1 MIRVVVENL
10 VKRYDEV
17 AVVDGASMEVRP
29 GELSYVL
36 GPSGSGKTTLARLIA
51 GLEPVDDGEIYFD
64 GRLVHEIPPQ
74 ARRVGVVFQEDAL
87 WPRLTVAENLG
98 YPLKVRGVPRRDR
111 KRQVADALGSA
122 RLDTLA
128 GKRPDELSGLQ
139 RQRVAL
145 ARALVLEPDLLI
157 LDDPLGRLE
166 ARVRDE
172 FLDEIRRVVAEV
184 ETTTL
189 ILTSDAREALALADH
204 LAVMDLGRI
213 VQSGSPAS
221 VYNRPVDTFV
231 ARFLGP
237 INLIQGQ
244 VESTDPRG
252 DLVVRTP
259 LGRLVGRADAGPLPP
274 GSPVTVALRPEA
286 LVIGPNAPFDAN
298 RFVATVERL
307 VFLGEVRRVHLRGP
321 NDWPVTALA
330 LQSQSQGLREGQG
343 LTVHVTPEHVVVLP
357 AKYALTPEP
366 AQAQAP
372 APSPPTRP
380 ATTPEASSVGP
391 SAD

>member
-1 MIRVVVENL
+1 MIRVVLENL

-29 GELSYVL
+29 GELSFVL

-51 GLEPVDDGEIYFD
+51 GLEPLDDGEIYFD

-74 ARRVGVVFQEDAL
+74 ARRVGLVFQEDAL
-87 WPRLTVAENLG
+87 WPHLTVAENLA
-98 YPLKVRGVPRRDR
+98 YPLKIRGVPRRDR
-111 KRQVADALGSA
+111 KAQVSEALGAA

-128 GKRPDELSGLQ
+128 GKRPDQLSGLQ

-184 ETTTL
+184 EVTTL

-213 VQSGSPAS
+213 VQSGSPAT
-221 VYNRPVDTFV
+221 VYNRPVDSFV
-231 ARFLGP
+231 AQFLGP

-259 LGRLVGRADAGPLPP
+259 LGRLIGRSDAGPLPS
-274 GSPVTVALRPEA
+274 GSPVTIALRPEA
-286 LVIGPNAPFDAN
+286 LGLGLNAPFDAN
-298 RFVATVERL
+298 RFAATVERL
-307 VFLGEVRRVHLRGP
+307 VFQGETRRVHLRGP

-343 LTVHVTPEHVVVLP
+343 LTVHVTPDHVVILP
-357 AKYALTPEP
+357 TKYAMPSEP
-366 AQAQAP
+366 APTPTAAPPTSP
-372 APSPPTRP
+372 AP
-380 ATTPEASSVGP
+380 TPEAAPVALPG
-391 SAD
+391 D

>member
-1 MIRVVVENL
+1 MIRVVLENL

-29 GELSYVL
+29 GELSFVL

-51 GLEPVDDGEIYFD
+51 GLEPLDDGEIYFD
-64 GRLVHEIPPQ
+64 GRLVHELPPQ
-74 ARRVGVVFQEDAL
+74 SRRVGLVFQEDAL
-87 WPRLTVAENLG
+87 WPHLTVAENLA
-98 YPLKVRGVPRRDR
+98 YPLKIRGVGRRDR
-111 KRQVADALGSA
+111 KSQVADALGSA

-128 GKRPDELSGLQ
+128 GKRPDQLSGLQ

-157 LDDPLGRLE
+157 LDDPFGRLE

-189 ILTSDAREALALADH
+189 ILTSDAREALAMADH

-213 VQSGSPAS
+213 VQSGKPAS
-221 VYNRPVDTFV
+221 VYNRPVDAFV

-244 VESTDPRG
+244 VESTDLRG
-252 DLVVRTP
+252 GLVVRTP
-259 LGRLVGRADAGPLPP
+259 LGRLIGRADAGPLPS
-274 GSPVTVALRPEA
+274 GSPVTIALRPEA
-286 LVIGPNAPFDAN
+286 LGIGPNAPFDAN
-298 RFVATVERL
+298 RFAATVERL
-307 VFLGEVRRVHLRGP
+307 VFLGEVRQVHLRGP

-343 LTVHVTPEHVVVLP
+343 LTVHVTPDHVVVLP
-357 AKYALTPEP
+357 AKYALAPDP
-366 AQAQAP
+366 AP
-372 APSPPTRP
+372 APPPPPPRP
-380 ATTPEASSVGP
+380 ISAPEASSVGL
-391 SAD
+391 SGD

>member
-1 MIRVVVENL
+1 MIRVVLENL

-17 AVVDGASMEVRP
+17 AVVDGASLEIRP

-51 GLEPVDDGEIYFD
+51 GLETLDDGEIYFD
-64 GRLVHEIPPQ
+64 GRLVHALPPQ
-74 ARRVGVVFQEDAL
+74 TRRVGLVFQEDAL
-87 WPRLTVAENLG
+87 WPHLTVAENVG
-98 YPLKVRGVPRRDR
+98 YPLKVRGVARRER
-111 KRQVADALGSA
+111 RNQVADALGTA

-166 ARVRDE
+166 ARVRGE
-172 FLDEIRRVVAEV
+172 FLDEIRRVVTEV

-189 ILTSDAREALALADH
+189 ILTSDAREALAMADH

-213 VQSGSPAS
+213 VQSGRPAL
-221 VYNRPVDTFV
+221 VYNRPVDAFV

-259 LGRLVGRADAGPLPP
+259 LGRLIGRADSGPNAS
-274 GSPVTVALRPEA
+274 GSPVTIALRPEA
-286 LVIGPNAPFDAN
+286 LGFGPNAPFDAN
-298 RFVATVERL
+298 RFAATVERL
-307 VFLGEVRRVHLRGP
+307 VFLGEVRQVHLRGT
-321 NDWPVTALA
+321 NDWPVIALA
-330 LQSQSQGLREGQG
+330 LQSQSQGLREGQS

-357 AKYALTPEP
+357 AKYALTPETAP
-366 AQAQAP
+366 PPP
-372 APSPPTRP
+372 API
-380 ATTPEASSVGP
+380 ESSVGP
-391 SAD
+391 SGD

>member
-1 MIRVVVENL
+1 
-10 VKRYDEV
+10 
-17 AVVDGASMEVRP
+17 MEVRP
-29 GELSYVL
+29 GELSFVL

-51 GLEPVDDGEIYFD
+51 GLETLDDGEIYFD

-74 ARRVGVVFQEDAL
+74 ARRVGLVFQDDAL
-87 WPRLTVAENLG
+87 WPHLTVAENLA
-98 YPLKVRGVPRRDR
+98 YPLKIRGVGRRER
-111 KRQVADALGSA
+111 KAQVAEALGSA

-172 FLDEIRRVVAEV
+172 FLDEIRRVVTEA

-189 ILTSDAREALALADH
+189 ILTADAREALALADH

-213 VQSGSPAS
+213 VQSGSPSS
-221 VYNRPVDTFV
+221 VYNRPVDAFV

-244 VESTDPRG
+244 VESTDTRG

-259 LGRLVGRADAGPLPP
+259 LGRLIGRADAGHLPS
-274 GSPVTVALRPEA
+274 GSPVTIALRPEA
-286 LVIGPNAPFDAN
+286 LGIGPNAPFEAN
-298 RFVATVERL
+298 RFAATVERL

-330 LQSQSQGLREGQG
+330 LQSQSQNLREGQG
-343 LTVHVTPEHVVVLP
+343 LTVHVTPDHVVVLP
-357 AKYALTPEP
+357 AKYALPPDP
-366 AQAQAP
+366 APAPPPSQAP
-372 APSPPTRP
+372 APLPRP
-380 ATTPEASSVGP
+380 ASAPEASSVGL
-391 SAD
+391 SGD

>member
-1 MIRVVVENL
+1 MIRVVLENL

-17 AVVDGASMEVRP
+17 AVVDGASLEIRP

-51 GLEPVDDGEIYFD
+51 GLETLDDGEIYFD
-64 GRLVHEIPPQ
+64 GRLVHSLPPQ
-74 ARRVGVVFQEDAL
+74 TRRVGLVFQEDAL
-87 WPRLTVAENLG
+87 WPHLTVAENVG
-98 YPLKVRGVPRRDR
+98 YPLKVRGVARRER
-111 KRQVADALGSA
+111 RNQVADALGTA

-128 GKRPDELSGLQ
+128 GRRPDELSGLQ

-166 ARVRDE
+166 ARVRGE
-172 FLDEIRRVVAEV
+172 FLDEIRRVVTEV

-189 ILTSDAREALALADH
+189 ILTSDAREALAMADH

-213 VQSGSPAS
+213 VQSGRPAL
-221 VYNRPVDTFV
+221 VYNRPVDAFV

-259 LGRLVGRADAGPLPP
+259 LGRLIGRADSGPNAS
-274 GSPVTVALRPEA
+274 GSPVTIALRPEA
-286 LVIGPNAPFDAN
+286 LGFGPNAPFDSN
-298 RFVATVERL
+298 RFAATVERL
-307 VFLGEVRRVHLRGP
+307 VFLGEVRQVHLRGT
-321 NDWPVTALA
+321 NDWPVIALA
-330 LQSQSQGLREGQG
+330 LQSQSQGLREGQS

-357 AKYALTPEP
+357 AKYALTSEP
-366 AQAQAP
+366 AAPPPPQAP
-372 APSPPTRP
+372 I
-380 ATTPEASSVGP
+380 ESSVGP
-391 SAD
+391 SGD

>member
-1 MIRVVVENL
+1 MIRVVLENL

-29 GELSYVL
+29 GELTFVL

-51 GLEPVDDGEIYFD
+51 GLEPLDDGEIYFD
-64 GRLVHEIPPQ
+64 GRLVHEVPPQ
-74 ARRVGVVFQEDAL
+74 ARRVGLVFQEDAL
-87 WPRLTVAENLG
+87 WPHLTVAENLG
-98 YPLKVRGVPRRDR
+98 YPLKVRGVARRER
-111 KRQVADALGSA
+111 NIQVAEALGSA

-128 GKRPDELSGLQ
+128 KKRPDELSGLQ

-166 ARVRDE
+166 LRVRDE
-172 FLDEIRRVVAEV
+172 FLDEIRRVVTEA

-213 VQSGSPAS
+213 VQSGRPSE

-231 ARFLGP
+231 ARFLGA

-244 VESTDPRG
+244 VESSDSKG

-259 LGRLVGRADAGPLPP
+259 LGRLVGRSDAGPLPN
-274 GSPVTVALRPEA
+274 GSPVTLALRPEA
-286 LVIGPNAPFDAN
+286 LGLGPNPAFDAN
-298 RFVATVERL
+298 RFAATVERM

-321 NDWPVTALA
+321 NDWPVIALA
-330 LQSQSQGLREGQG
+330 LQSQSQSLREGQS
-343 LTVHVTPEHVVVLP
+343 LTVHVAPEHVVVLP
-357 AKYALTPEP
+357 AKYALSPDP
-366 AQAQAP
+366 APIPGPAP
-372 APSPPTRP
+372 AP
-380 ATTPEASSVGP
+380 AASSADP
-391 SAD
+391 SGG